1 MTRRK
6 AKYIVS
12 QDEDS
17 LVLFKKDP
25 NYHVKQNPRRKS
37 RHPHETFRFSDEDGS
52 STMINWIFNNKKSA
66 ESAYKRM
73 KKRR

>member
-25 NYHVKQNPRRKS
+25 HYHVKQNPREKS
-37 RHPHETFRFSDEDGS
+37 RHPHESYIFSDEDGS
-52 STMINWIFNNKKSA
+52 STMINWTFTNKKSA
-66 ESAYKRM
+66 DSTYKRM

>member
-25 NYHVKQNPRRKS
+25 QYHVKQNLRVKS
-37 RHPHETFRFSDEDGS
+37 RHPHESYIFSDEDGS
-52 STMINWIFNNKKSA
+52 STMINWTFTNKKSA
-66 ESAYKRM
+66 DSAYKRM